1 MLAVYAAPAR
11 RIATATLLLLALGWA
26 APAGAVPIA
35 VDGGW
40 TIFTWTGGLG
50 SIDIPAD
57 GYQLTSL
64 TSVQIQITDSAT
76 IGDEFE
82 LFVDSVSELN
92 TSAIDPLLD
101 GVPSGA
107 FTGPAAWADSRLS
120 KGSIVLAPGT
130 YQIDVDV
137 TRLSANILGG
147 GQNQSGGG
155 FIQVL
160 SIVPEPSVLG
170 LLALGLAGLMWVT
183 TPRPQLKARPSS
195 AKR

>member
-11 RIATATLLLLALGWA
+11 RIATAALLLLALAWA
-26 APAGAVPIA
+26 APAGAVSIA

-40 TIFTWTGGLG
+40 TNFSWVGGPG
-50 SIDIPAD
+50 PIDTPAD
-57 GYQLTSL
+57 GYQFTSA
-64 TSVQIQITDSAT
+64 TSVEIQITDCCT
-76 IGDEFE
+76 IGDRFE
-82 LFVDSVSELN
+82 IFVDSVSQGL
-92 TSAIDPLLD
+92 TSATAPADF

-107 FTGPAAWADSRLS
+107 FTGPASWADSRLS
-120 KGSIVLAPGT
+120 KISLVLGPGT
-130 YQIDVDV
+130 YDIDISVV
-137 TRLSANILGG
+137 TSVSILS
-147 GQNQSGGG
+147 SGG

-183 TPRPQLKARPSS
+183 TPRPQPRGRPSS